1 MQTICAEMEQIG
13 LYKIAYKG
21 LKVGSYDFDFKVD
34 NALFEAFEAEE
45 IKGGNCNVQVKLTR
59 TEAMLELNISING
72 EVICECDRCL
82 EDCPIAIDYNDNLL
96 VKFSDETDYYDGE
109 VMWISPAED
118 IVDLSQ
124 YIYESIVLSL
134 PYSRVHQDG
143 ECNPEMLA
151 SFSEITE
158 EELQALEAKAQKAD
172 VVGLDDNSLSIL
184 QALKQQAEAE
194 EKTK

>member
-1 MQTICAEMEQIG
+1 MEQIG

-34 NALFEAFEAEE
+34 NALFEAYETED
-45 IKGGNCNVQVKLTR
+45 IKGGDCMVRVNLNR
-59 TEAMLELNISING
+59 SEAMLELNVSIEG

-82 EDCPIAIDYNDNLL
+82 EDCPIAIDYNGDLV
-96 VKFSDETDYYDGE
+96 VKFSEETDFYDGD

-118 IVDLSQ
+118 MLDLTQ

-134 PYSRVHQDG
+134 PYSRVHEDG

-151 SFSEITE
+151 SFQEISE
-158 EELQALEAKAQKAD
+158 EELEALEVQAEEAD
-172 VVGLDDNSLSIL
+172 VVSLDDNNRSIL
-184 QALKQQAEAE
+184 EALKAQM
-194 EKTK
+194 EKED